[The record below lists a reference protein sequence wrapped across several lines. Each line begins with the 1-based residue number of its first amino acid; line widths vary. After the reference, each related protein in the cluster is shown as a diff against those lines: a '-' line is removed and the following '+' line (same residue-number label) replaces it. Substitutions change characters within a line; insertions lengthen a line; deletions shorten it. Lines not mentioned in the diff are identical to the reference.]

1 VSPIATADRHRIEA
15 FLDHLSGARGASGH
29 TIDAYARDLADA
41 AAFLGRHPGG
51 LTDATRDGITAYLAS
66 LSDEGLAP
74 ATLARRLSALRQFYR
89 FELRNGL
96 REDDPAADIDMRVP
110 AREVP
115 DVLSREEVARLFAAV
130 EEGDGATARR
140 DSCLL
145 ELAYGA
151 GLRASELC
159 ELEMSS
165 LPARGETAILIE
177 GKGGRQRLC
186 PLGQPARKALTDWLE
201 VRDSALPKG
210 SLRRLAGRYVF
221 PSRGRTGHL
230 TRRRLAQI
238 LEGLA
243 LNAGLEA
250 KRVTPHS
257 LRHAFATHLLQGGA
271 DLRAVQMLLG
281 HADIATTQIYTH
293 VLTDE
298 LRELL
303 ETAHPLATGRI

>member
-15 FLDHLSGARGASGH
+15 FLDHLSGARGAASN
-29 TIDAYARDLADA
+29 TIEAYARDLADA
-41 AAFLGRHPGG
+41 AAFLAGRPGG
-51 LTDATRDGITAYLAS
+51 LTEAGRDGIAAYLAA

-96 REDDPAADIDMRVP
+96 REDDPCADIDMKAP
-110 AREVP
+110 SREVP
-115 DVLSREEVARLFAAV
+115 DVLSREEVARLFASV
-130 EEGDGATARR
+130 EGGDNTTARR

-151 GLRASELC
+151 GFRASELC
-159 ELEMSS
+159 ALEMSA

-186 PLGQPARKALTDWLE
+186 PLGQPARDALADWLG

-210 SLRRLAGRYVF
+210 SLRRIAERFVF

-243 LNAGLEA
+243 LNAGLEP

-303 ETAHPLATGRI
+303 ETAHPLAIGRV